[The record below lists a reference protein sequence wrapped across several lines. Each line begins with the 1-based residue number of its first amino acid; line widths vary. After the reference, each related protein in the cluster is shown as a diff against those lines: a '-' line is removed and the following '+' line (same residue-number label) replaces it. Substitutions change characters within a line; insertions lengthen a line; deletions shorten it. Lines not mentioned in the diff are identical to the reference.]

1 MKRTSALPILLRVG
15 LWVLAMHVPMA
26 GIVSAAPA
34 KKTRAKKTT
43 VKPIPVILDTDI
55 GDDIDDT
62 WALGLL
68 LKSPEFDVK
77 LVVGDQGKAA
87 YRAALIAKLL
97 ERAGR
102 TDIPV
107 GVGLDVNAKGGGR
120 QSDWIKDYDLKKY
133 PGKVYSD
140 GVQAIIDTIMQSP
153 ERVTLICIG
162 PVPNIAAALEREPK
176 IAERARF
183 VGMHG
188 SVRRGYGG
196 SKDISAEYNVRA
208 DAKACQKVFT
218 APWEMTITP
227 LDTCGLVVLQGEKY
241 AAVRDSK
248 DPIASAIIENYRI
261 WIQNMKDRKPGD
273 ADVRSSVLFDTVA
286 VYLGFS
292 EDLVKIETL
301 GIRVTDDG
309 YTRIDPT
316 AKQVRAATEWKDM
329 GAFED
334 LLVKRL
340 TGPSPK
346 R

>member
-1 MKRTSALPILLRVG
+1 MNRTAVSP
-15 LWVLAMHVPMA
+15 
-26 GIVSAAPA
+26 IVSRPGFWMLVLGMTFAVSAFAAPA
-34 KKTRAKKTT
+34 KKARAKKPAA
-43 VKPIPVILDTDI
+43 KPIPVILDTDI

-77 LVVGDQGKAA
+77 LVVGDQGKAV
-87 YRAALIAKLL
+87 YRATLIAKML

-120 QSDWIKDYDLKKY
+120 QSDWIQDYDLKQY

-188 SVRRGYGG
+188 SVRLGYGG

-208 DAKACQKVFT
+208 DAKACRKVFA

-227 LDTCGLVVLQGEKY
+227 LDTCGLVGLQGDKY
-241 AAVRDSK
+241 ATIRDSK

-309 YTRIDPT
+309 YTRIDPA
-316 AKQVRAATEWKDM
+316 AKPVRVATEWKNM
-329 GAFED
+329 AAFED

-340 TGPSPK
+340 TGPSP
-346 R
+346 RR